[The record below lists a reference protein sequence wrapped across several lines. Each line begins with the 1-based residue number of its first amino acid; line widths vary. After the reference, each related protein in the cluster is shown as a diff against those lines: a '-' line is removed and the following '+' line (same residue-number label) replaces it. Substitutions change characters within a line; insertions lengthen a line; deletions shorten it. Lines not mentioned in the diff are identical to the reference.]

1 MTTEPAEPSPTPAPA
16 PAAAPVPP
24 APAAPPQPPAA
35 PAPAAVTE
43 PMAGPGAE
51 PHAVPA
57 PAQVAPGDVL
67 AAGPER
73 PARPPRRPR
82 PVLLSVYG
90 LVLGVLAGGGVGYAV
105 QAQRPATPLPPLQ
118 VALPGYPAAPVDA
131 SAFAAAQPKAPAIE
145 GDLTKLLVKPP
156 AGSEAWGDFPDKPS
170 WVSVGELAE
179 HKGDAADLFTSLLG
193 SGVRRAAEVD
203 WKKDNIRYRVTLT
216 QYTAEDADNAKPD
229 RGQQFADDVD
239 SSFRIYDTPRH
250 WADSTDTYYYGSAA
264 AKRGSLQ
271 MLVEVFAPQ
280 PLDAEAVKSL
290 AKQQWERLV

>member
-1 MTTEPAEPSPTPAPA
+1 MTTEPAEPSPAPA
-16 PAAAPVPP
+16 PAVPP
-24 APAAPPQPPAA
+24 APAAPAAPPQPSPAPAAITDLSAEPHTAPHAGPA
-35 PAPAAVTE
+35 PAPA
-43 PMAGPGAE
+43 
-51 PHAVPA
+51 
-57 PAQVAPGDVL
+57 APGDVL
-67 AAGPER
+67 AAGPEQ
-73 PARPPRRPR
+73 PARAPRRPR

-105 QAQRPATPLPPLQ
+105 QAQRPPTPLPPLQ

-156 AGSEAWGDFPDKPS
+156 AGSEPWGDFPDKAS

-179 HKGDAADLFTSLLG
+179 HKGDAADLFKSLLG
-193 SGVRRAAEVD
+193 SGIRRAAEVD
-203 WKKDNIRYRVTLT
+203 WKKDGIRYRVTLT
-216 QYTAEDADNAKPD
+216 QYTAQDADNAKPD

-264 AKRGSLQ
+264 AKRGSVQ

-290 AKQQWERLV
+290 AKEQWERLV